1 MNMNMEFH
9 PINLEKQSEYLRY
22 LSESTVITSDYS
34 FLNLWGWAEEYGL
47 YWAWSDNLVW
57 IKQTIPEECNWAPV
71 GEWEKISWD
80 RYFDVHT
87 HRSAPFTR
95 IPEKLFN
102 LWKGDISIPMIVE
115 ETRGHWDYLYSVT
128 DLIALKGN
136 RFHKKKNLL
145 NQFKKKY
152 DYEYVPFTAK
162 MVDMAL
168 GMQENWCT
176 WRDCES
182 SEGLAA
188 ENRAIYRILNNW
200 ENLHSITGGAIIID
214 GEMVAYTIAEA
225 LTTDTV
231 VIHFE
236 KGHPDYRGAYQAIN
250 QMFLDNFARKFKIVN
265 REQDLGDEGL
275 RKAKLS
281 YNPIDFN
288 KKYRVIFR

>member
-1 MNMNMEFH
+1 MNMEFQ
-9 PINLEKQSEYLRY
+9 PIDIEKQPEYLKC
-22 LSESTVITSDYS
+22 LSESPIITSDYS

-47 YWAWSDNLVW
+47 RWAWSDNLVW

-71 GEWEKISWD
+71 GKWEGISWN
-80 RYFDVHT
+80 RQFDNHT
-87 HRSAPFTR
+87 HRSTPFTR
-95 IPEKLFN
+95 IPEQLLD
-102 LWKGDISIPMIVE
+102 LWKDDINSTISIE
-115 ETRGHWDYLYSVT
+115 EARGHWDYLYSVT

-152 DYEYVPFTAK
+152 DYEYVPFTAE

-168 GMQENWCT
+168 AMQENWCT

-188 ENRAIYRILNNW
+188 ENRVISRILNNW

-225 LTTDTV
+225 LTTDTL

-236 KGHPDYRGAYQAIN
+236 KGHPDYRGVYQAIN
-250 QMFLDNFARKFKIVN
+250 QMFLDNLSRKFKIVN

-288 KKYRVIFR
+288 KKYHVIFR

>member
-1 MNMNMEFH
+1 MNMEFH

-22 LSESTVITSDYS
+22 LSESTIITSDYS
-34 FLNLWGWAEEYGL
+34 FLNLWGWVEEYGL
-47 YWAWSDNLVW
+47 CWAWSDDLVW

-80 RYFDVHT
+80 RCFDMPT
-87 HRSAPFTR
+87 QRSAPFTR
-95 IPEKLFN
+95 IPEKLLN
-102 LWKGDISIPMIVE
+102 LWKDDTGIPMIVE
-115 ETRGHWDYLYSVT
+115 ETRGQWDYLYSVT

-152 DYEYVPFTAK
+152 DYEYVTFTAE

-188 ENRAIYRILNNW
+188 ENRVISRILHNW

-214 GEMVAYTIAEA
+214 GGMVAYTIAEA
-225 LTTDTV
+225 LTTETL

-236 KGHPDYRGAYQAIN
+236 KGHPDYRGVYQAIN
-250 QMFLDNFARKFKIVN
+250 QMFLDNLSRKLKIVN